1 MGFIAGEAVKAAH
14 GLADP
19 VDASR
24 ASGRGIVSVAAP
36 PGKGLRIGVLAMQG
50 AFAEHGRILERLG
63 ASVVEVRL
71 PRDLVGL
78 DGIVIPG
85 GESTTIGKLLVAWD
99 VFEPLRAAMVGGLP
113 TWGTC
118 AGAIL
123 MAREVSDTLPGQ
135 PLLGVM
141 DIAVRRNAFG
151 RQVQSFET
159 AILIDGI
166 DGGPFPATFIRSPKI
181 ESVGPMAKVVASL
194 NDGTVVAARQ
204 ESWLA
209 TSFHPE
215 LTGDTRFHA
224 WFLEISRAAR
234 RQG

>member
-1 MGFIAGEAVKAAH
+1 
-14 GLADP
+14 
-19 VDASR
+19 
-24 ASGRGIVSVAAP
+24 
-36 PGKGLRIGVLAMQG
+36 MQG
-50 AFAEHGRILERLG
+50 AFAEHRRILERLG

-99 VFEPLRAAMVGGLP
+99 VLEPLRAAISGGLP

-123 MAREVSDTLPGQ
+123 MAREVADSLPGQ
-135 PLLGVM
+135 PLLAVM

-159 AILIDGI
+159 AIPIDGI
-166 DGGPFPATFIRSPKI
+166 EGGPFPATFIRAPKI
-181 ESVGPMAKVVASL
+181 ESVGPKAQVVASL
-194 NDGTVVAARQ
+194 DDGTIVAARQ
-204 ESWLA
+204 GAWLA

-215 LTGDTRFHA
+215 LTGDVRFHA
-224 WFLEISRAAR
+224 WFLAIARGAVRA
-234 RQG
+234 

>member
-1 MGFIAGEAVKAAH
+1 MRSIAGEAV
-14 GLADP
+14 

-24 ASGRGIVSVAAP
+24 AAGPERVPVAGL
-36 PGKGLRIGVLAMQG
+36 PGEGLRIGVLAMQG
-50 AFAEHGRILERLG
+50 AFAEHRRILERLG
-63 ASVVEVRL
+63 ATVVEVRL

-99 VFEPLRAAMVGGLP
+99 VLEPLRSAIAGGLP

-123 MAREVSDTLPGQ
+123 MAREVADSLPGQ

-159 AILIDGI
+159 AIPVDGI
-166 DGGPFPATFIRSPKI
+166 EGDPFPAMFIRAPKI
-181 ESVGPMAKVVASL
+181 ESVGPGADVVASL
-194 NDGTVVAARQ
+194 DDGTIVAARQ
-204 ESWLA
+204 GAWLA

-215 LTGDTRFHA
+215 LTGDARFHA
-224 WFLEISRAAR
+224 WFLTIARGAR
-234 RQG
+234 RT